1 MPSLPSG
8 VTGSTS
14 LSLNESQV
22 NFLRRL
28 RAEVPSN
35 IPIYVTSATRTPESQ
50 ASALAT
56 KRNLGDDL
64 YKLYAKGNH
73 DIIRALMAVPN
84 TVTDMANVLRK
95 YVSQGRYL
103 SRHMRGDALDLR
115 SETLTSTQIQ
125 TVMAAAKQ
133 LGAKTKYETL
143 PPHIHI
149 ESIGHTVSDAVQYAR
164 DTAQQ
169 TQATARE
176 AAAQAQVYAA
186 QASVQAQE
194 AARRQKKRAARA
206 AEALYVRRQTVY
218 TIGTAAISILLVSLF
233 AYRQYRKQVIK

>member
-64 YKLYAKGNH
+64 YKLYSKANH
-73 DIIRALMAVPN
+73 DIIRELMAAPN
-84 TVTDMANVLRK
+84 TVADMANVLRK

-103 SRHMRGDALDLR
+103 SRHMRGDAVDLR
-115 SETLTSTQIQ
+115 SKNLTSAQIQ
-125 TVMAAAKQ
+125 TIMETAKR

-149 ESIGHTVSDAVQYAR
+149 ESIGHLVSDAVQYAR

-169 TQATARE
+169 TQSAARE
-176 AAAQAQVYAA
+176 AAAQAQTYAA
-186 QASVQAQE
+186 QASAQAQE